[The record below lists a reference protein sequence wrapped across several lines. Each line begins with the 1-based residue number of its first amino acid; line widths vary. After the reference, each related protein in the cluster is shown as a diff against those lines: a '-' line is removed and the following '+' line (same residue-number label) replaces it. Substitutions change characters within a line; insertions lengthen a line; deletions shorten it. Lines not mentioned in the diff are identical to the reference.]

1 VDSELPGEGAP
12 FGPLKLVTKTALA
25 DLAQEVRLVGELTAL
40 GDTRLLNGEL
50 KRSVKEGAVALPQKA
65 L

>member
-1 VDSELPGEGAP
+1 
-12 FGPLKLVTKTALA
+12 
-25 DLAQEVRLVGELTAL
+25 VGELTAL